1 MSMTGLTYIK
11 AQDPEIL
18 KLRVE
23 LMQQENCD
31 EFALN
36 LCTWCLKHPA
46 LAGDFN
52 LRRTQFVLLH
62 RLSYTDKLQ
71 EEVVVC
77 FFDSFCVGVYACV
90 YDLSLIH
97 I

>member
-1 MSMTGLTYIK
+1 MFTGLAYIQ

-36 LCTWCLKHPA
+36 LCTWCLKHPR
-46 LAGDFN
+46 LAGN
-52 LRRTQFVLLH
+52 LGVRKTQFFLLN
-62 RLSYTDKLQ
+62 RLTYSEKLQ
-71 EEVVVC
+71 EEV
-77 FFDSFCVGVYACV
+77 SFVTVLCGCLDYLCAD
-90 YDLSLIH
+90 YLLQDEYF
-97 I
+97 